1 MVEVIIAA
9 VIFAMVAGTFVDS
22 LASSQRTYNKG
33 RAKTTAAQLAT
44 KAIEEARSLDFDSVG
59 LVAGDPVGTLQPTS
73 SITLSGITYAIARAV
88 SWVDDPI
95 PNTSRFTKH
104 YKSVGVTVTAAA
116 ISSDP
121 LADYSTLVAP
131 PDQAAVA
138 SSQSITVRVNDM
150 YPAGTALRNSK
161 VTLKVG
167 TTTVRT
173 AITPSNGTVIFGNLP
188 VATYDITVTRSIWWG
203 IRRWTTMPEDLPGGS
218 SGQGRE
224 VLSAG
229 ENVTKTI
236 RMYVPVRLMASV
248 GGTSCSGTKTISLT
262 GSWGTQTYTLGSG
275 SSKLFDSI
283 NGRTLHP
290 GTGYTLQA
298 NCTSPVKVAG
308 PTAIDITPWLY
319 PLQKTDVTKAVNF
332 P

>member
-9 VIFAMVAGTFVDS
+9 VIFAMIAGTFVDS
-22 LASSQRTYNKG
+22 LASSERTYNKG

-44 KAIEEARSLDFDSVG
+44 KALEEVRALDFDSVG
-59 LVAGDPVGTLQPTS
+59 LIAGDPVGTLQPTS
-73 SITLSGITYAIARAV
+73 SVTLSGITYTITRTV
-88 SWVDDPI
+88 NWVDDPI

-104 YKSVGVTVTAAA
+104 YKAVGVNVAAGA
-116 ISSDP
+116 ISSAP

-131 PDQAAVA
+131 PDQGAVA
-138 SSQSITVRVNDM
+138 SSQSITVVVNDM
-150 YPAGTALRNSK
+150 YPAGTPLRNSR

-167 TTTVRT
+167 ATTVRT
-173 AITPSNGTVIFGNLP
+173 AITPANGTVIFGNLP
-188 VATYDITVTRSIWWG
+188 VATYDITATRSIWWG
-203 IRRWTTMPEDLPGGS
+203 IRRWVTMPEDLPGGS
-218 SGQGRE
+218 SGMGRE

-248 GGTSCSGTKTISLT
+248 GGTSCSGVKTISLT
-262 GSWGTQTYTLGSG
+262 GSWGTETYTFGSG

-290 GTGYTLQA
+290 GPGYTLQA
-298 NCTSPVKVAG
+298 NCSSPVKVAG
-308 PTAIDITPWLY
+308 PAATAIEPALY
-319 PLQKTDVTKAVNF
+319 PLQKTDFSAAVNF